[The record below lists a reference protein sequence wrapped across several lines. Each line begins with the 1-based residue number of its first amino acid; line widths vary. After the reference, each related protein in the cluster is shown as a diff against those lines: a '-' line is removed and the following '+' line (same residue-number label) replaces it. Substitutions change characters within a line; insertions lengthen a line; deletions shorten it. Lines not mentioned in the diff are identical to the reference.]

1 MVGGVT
7 KYCRALEQGSSSN
20 DYTEATRKSPQG
32 VDSGKMKTHVHMRT
46 CAKWEEHLVTAL

>member
-32 VDSGKMKTHVHMRT
+32 VDSGKMKTHVHLRT